1 LSYKL
6 EGYMTDVK
14 LVRNVVIL
22 GHGNCGKT
30 TLAEAILFNA
40 GKTNRL
46 GKVDDGSSTMDFEP
60 EEIKRN
66 ISIGAAFHHYTWKKH
81 EVFLADTPGDDNFI
95 NEAKFVAKVADSALF
110 CIGAAT
116 SVKNQ
121 TTKFTDFIEERK
133 IPTIICI
140 TRMDRERA
148 NFTNVLEG
156 IKANLPLK
164 PAVTYVPIGA
174 EANFKGVVNVI
185 NQKAYMFD
193 DKGKAKE
200 VEIPDDMADEI
211 AVYRESL
218 MEQVAETDDD
228 LIEKFLEEGEL
239 ADEDLVEG
247 LKAGVLS
254 GEINP
259 VSVTAAY
266 NNQGADLLLDMIN
279 DLLPAP
285 IDCASQIGTD
295 PKSKD
300 VTEREPKPDAP
311 FSAQVF
317 KTMAD
322 PFAGRLTIFRVFSG
336 TLSGDSF
343 YNSTKDVSERFG
355 QIFIMEGKNQKPVD
369 SVGPGMIAAVAKLK
383 ETVTGDTLCVE
394 VPPIVYESLTPIPS
408 VISYAVTAKKGDEE
422 KVFSSI
428 TKMLDEDLT
437 LQLTRELQTKEILIS
452 GVGQVHLEVIG
463 EKIKRKFGVEMELHL
478 PKIPYKETLKGKAR
492 VQGKHKKQSG
502 GRGQFADT
510 WVELEPLPR
519 GGGYEFVDKIVGGAI
534 PKTYI
539 PAVDKGIQE
548 AMEKGVIAG
557 YPMVDVLARLV
568 DGSFHAVDSSELAFK
583 IAGSLAF
590 KKAAVEAKP
599 TLLDPIKDISIRV
612 PEDCVG
618 YVIGDFNSRRG
629 RVMGMDS
636 EARNEVIN
644 AQVPMAEIQKYAAD
658 LTSFTGGRGAFTVS
672 FSHYEEVPAQLAEK
686 IVEAAKSGE

>member
-1 LSYKL
+1 
-6 EGYMTDVK
+6 MTDVK

-22 GHGNCGKT
+22 GHGSCGKT
-30 TLAEAILFNA
+30 TLAEAMLFSA

-46 GKVDDGSSTMDFEP
+46 GKVDDGSSIMDFEP

-66 ISIGAAFHHYTWKKH
+66 ISINTAFNHYIWKKH
-81 EVFLADTPGDDNFI
+81 EVFLADTPGDSNFI
-95 NEAKFVAKVADSALF
+95 NESKFAASVADSALF

-148 NFTNVLEG
+148 NFAGVIEG
-156 IKANLPLK
+156 IKSNLPLK
-164 PAVTYVPIGA
+164 PAITYVPIGA
-174 EANFKGVVNVI
+174 EDSFKGVVNII

-193 DKGKAKE
+193 DKGKARE
-200 VEIPDDMADEI
+200 AEIPADMVDEI
-211 AVYRESL
+211 ALYRESL
-218 MEQVAETDDD
+218 MEQVAETNDD

-239 ADEDLVEG
+239 TDEDLIEG
-247 LKAGVLS
+247 LKAGIRS
-254 GEINP
+254 GDINP
-259 VSVTAAY
+259 VNVTAAFK
-266 NNQGADLLLDMIN
+266 NQGADLLLDMIN

-285 IDCASQIGTD
+285 CDCPSHIGTD

-300 VTEREPKPDAP
+300 ITEREPQPGAP

-322 PFAGRLTIFRVFSG
+322 PFAGRLTIFKVFSG

-369 SVGPGMIAAVAKLK
+369 SAGPGMIAAVAKLK
-383 ETVTGDTLCVE
+383 ETVTGDTLCTE
-394 VPPIVYESLTPIPS
+394 VPPIVYEPLIPIPP
-408 VISYAVTAKKGDEE
+408 VISYAVTGKKGDEE
-422 KVFSSI
+422 KLFASI

-437 LQLTRELQTKEILIS
+437 MQLTRESQTKEILIS

-463 EKIKRKFGVEMELHL
+463 ERIKRKFGVEMELHT
-478 PKIPYKETLKGKAR
+478 PKVPYLETLKGKAR

-510 WVELEPLPR
+510 WVEIESLPR
-519 GGGYEFVDKIVGGAI
+519 GGGYEFINNIVGGAI

-539 PAVDKGIQE
+539 PAVDRGIQE
-548 AMEKGVIAG
+548 AMEKGVLAG
-557 YPMVDVLARLV
+557 YPVVDVQAKLV

-590 KKAAVEAKP
+590 KKAAVEANP
-599 TLLDPIKDISIRV
+599 ALLEPIMNITIRV

-618 YVIGDFNSRRG
+618 DVMGDLNSRRG

-636 EARNEVIN
+636 EAKNEVIN
-644 AQVPMAEIQKYAAD
+644 AQVPMAEIQKYSQD
-658 LTSFTGGRGAFTVS
+658 LTSFTGGRGSFEVS

-686 IVEAAKSGE
+686 IIEASKSEE

>member
-1 LSYKL
+1 
-6 EGYMTDVK
+6 MTDVK
-14 LVRNVVIL
+14 LVRNVAIL
-22 GHGNCGKT
+22 GHGSCGKT
-30 TLAEAILFNA
+30 TLVEAMLFSA
-40 GKTNRL
+40 GKINRL
-46 GKVDDGSSTMDFEP
+46 GKVDDGSSTMDYEP

-66 ISIGAAFHHYTWKKH
+66 ITINASFNHYTWKKH
-81 EVFLADTPGDDNFI
+81 EVFLTDTPGDENFI
-95 NEAKFVAKVADSALF
+95 NETKFVAKVADCALF

-121 TTKFTDFIEERK
+121 TTKFTDFIEERR
-133 IPTIICI
+133 IPTIICV

-148 NFTNVLEG
+148 NFASVILG
-156 IKANLPLK
+156 IKENLPLN
-164 PAVTYVPIGA
+164 PAITYVPIGS
-174 EANFKGVVNVI
+174 EDSFKGIVSVI

-200 VEIPDDMADEI
+200 ADIPENMVDEI
-211 AVYRESL
+211 AAYREAL
-218 MEQVAETDDD
+218 MEQVAETEDD

-239 ADEDLVEG
+239 TDEELVNG
-247 LKAGVLS
+247 LKAAVRTGV
-254 GEINP
+254 INP
-259 VSVTAAY
+259 VSVTAALK
-266 NNQGADLLLDMIN
+266 NQGADLLLDMIN
-279 DLLPAP
+279 DLLPSP
-285 IDCASQIGTD
+285 DGCASQIGTD

-300 VTEREPKPDAP
+300 ITEREPKPDAP

-322 PFAGRLTIFRVFSG
+322 PFAGRLTLFKVFSG
-336 TLSGDSF
+336 TLSGDTF

-369 SVGPGMIAAVAKLK
+369 SVGPGTIAAVAKLK
-383 ETVTGDTLCVE
+383 ETVTGDTLCAE
-394 VPPIVYESLTPIPS
+394 VPPIVYEPLIPIPP
-408 VISYAVTAKKGDEE
+408 VISYAVTGKKGDEE
-422 KVFSSI
+422 KLFASI

-437 LQLTRELQTKEILIS
+437 MQLTRELQTKEILLS

-463 EKIKRKFGVEMELHL
+463 ERIKRKFGVEMELHT
-478 PKIPYKETLKGKAR
+478 PKIPYLETLKGKAR

-510 WVELEPLPR
+510 WLEIESMPR
-519 GGGYEFVDKIVGGAI
+519 GGGYEFVNKIVGGAI

-539 PAVDKGIQE
+539 PAVDRGIQE
-548 AMEKGVIAG
+548 AMEKGILAG
-557 YPMVDVLARLV
+557 YPVVDVKAQLV

-590 KKAAVEAKP
+590 KKAALEASP
-599 TLLDPIKDISIRV
+599 ALLEPIMNISIRV

-618 YVIGDFNSRRG
+618 DVMGDLNSRRG

-636 EARNEVIN
+636 EAKNEVIN
-644 AQVPMAEIQKYAAD
+644 AQVPMAEIQKYSQD
-658 LTSFTGGRGAFTVS
+658 LTSFTGGRGSFTVG

-686 IVEAAKSGE
+686 IVEASRIGE

>member
-1 LSYKL
+1 
-6 EGYMTDVK
+6 MTDVK
-14 LVRNVVIL
+14 LVRNVAIL
-22 GHGNCGKT
+22 GHGSCGKT
-30 TLAEAILFNA
+30 TLAEAMLFSA

-46 GKVDDGSSTMDFEP
+46 GKVDDGSSVMDYEP

-66 ISIGAAFHHYTWKKH
+66 ISINTAFNHYTWKKH
-81 EVFLADTPGDDNFI
+81 EVFMADTPGDGNFI
-95 NEAKFVAKVADSALF
+95 NEAKFVAKVIDNVLF

-148 NFTNVLEG
+148 NFADVIEG

-164 PAVTYVPIGA
+164 PAITYVPIGS
-174 EANFKGVVNVI
+174 EDSFKGVVNVM

-193 DKGKAKE
+193 DNGKAKE
-200 VEIPDDMADEI
+200 AEIPEDMVDEI
-211 AVYRESL
+211 GAYRESL
-218 MEQVAETDDD
+218 MEQVAETDDN

-239 ADEDLVEG
+239 SDEELLEG
-247 LKAGVLS
+247 LKAGVRS
-254 GEINP
+254 GAISP
-259 VSVTAAY
+259 VSVTASF

-285 IDCASQIGTD
+285 SECPSQIGTD
-295 PKSKD
+295 PKKKD
-300 VTEREPKPDAP
+300 ITEREPKPDAP

-322 PFAGRLTIFRVFSG
+322 PFAGRLTIFRVYSG
-336 TLSGDSF
+336 TLSGDNF
-343 YNSTKDVSERFG
+343 YNSTKEVSERFG

-383 ETVTGDTLCVE
+383 ESVTGDTLCTE
-394 VPPIVYESLTPIPS
+394 SDPIVYEPLIPISP
-408 VISYAVTAKKGDEE
+408 VISYAVTGKKGDEE
-422 KVFSSI
+422 KLFASI

-437 LQLTRELQTKEILIS
+437 MQLTRELQTKEILIS

-463 EKIKRKFGVEMELHL
+463 EKIKRKFGVEMKLHT
-478 PKIPYKETLKGKAR
+478 PKIPYMETLKGKAR

-510 WVELEPLPR
+510 WVEIESLPR
-519 GGGYEFVDKIVGGAI
+519 GSGYEFVNKIVGGAI

-548 AMEKGVIAG
+548 AMEKGVLAG
-557 YPMVDVLARLV
+557 YPVIDVQARLV

-583 IAGSLAF
+583 IAGSIAF
-590 KKAAVEAKP
+590 KKAALEASP
-599 TLLDPIKDISIRV
+599 ALLEPIMNISIRV

-618 YVIGDFNSRRG
+618 DVMGDLNSRRG

-636 EARNEVIN
+636 AAKNEVIN
-644 AQVPMAEIQKYAAD
+644 AQVPMAEIQKYAQD
-658 LTSFTGGRGAFTVS
+658 LTSFTGGRGSFEVS
-672 FSHYEEVPAQLAEK
+672 FSHYEEVPSQIAEK
-686 IVEAAKSGE
+686 IIEVSRSAE

>member
-1 LSYKL
+1 
-6 EGYMTDVK
+6 MQDVK
-14 LVRNVVIL
+14 LIRNVAIL
-22 GHGNCGKT
+22 GNSNCGKT
-30 TLAEAILFNA
+30 SLAEAMLFTA

-46 GKVDDGSSTMDFEP
+46 GKVDDGSSTMDFES
-60 EEIKRN
+60 EEVKRN
-66 ISIGAAFHHYTWKKH
+66 ISISSSFHQYTWNKH
-81 EVFLADTPGDDNFI
+81 DVFLVDTPGDDNFL
-95 NEAKFVAKVADSALF
+95 NEPKFAASVVDCAIFA
-110 CIGAAT
+110 IGAAVG
-116 SVKNQ
+116 VKNQ
-121 TTKFTDFIEERK
+121 TEKFTDFIEERK

-148 NFTNVLEG
+148 NFTGVIEG
-156 IKANLPLK
+156 IKADFSLK
-164 PAVTYVPIGA
+164 PALTYIPIGA
-174 EANFKGVVNVI
+174 EANFKGAVDLV
-185 NQKAYMFD
+185 NQKAYLFD
-193 DKGKAKE
+193 DKGKVTE
-200 VEIPDDMADEI
+200 TEIPAEMADEV

-218 MEQVAETDDD
+218 MEQVAETDDE

-239 ADEDLVEG
+239 ENEDIVTG
-247 LKAGVLS
+247 LRNGVRS
-254 GEINP
+254 GELCP
-259 VSVTAAY
+259 VCVTAATD
-266 NNQGADLLLDMIN
+266 NKGIEFLLNMIN
-279 DLLPAP
+279 DLMPAP
-285 IDCASQIGTD
+285 CDIAPRVGTD

-300 VTEREPKPDAP
+300 VIEREPTGDAP

-322 PFAGRLTIFRVFSG
+322 PFAGRLTIFKVFSG
-336 TLSGDSF
+336 TLSGDTF

-355 QIFIMEGKNQKPVD
+355 QLFIMEGKKQKPVD
-369 SVGPGMIAAVAKLK
+369 AVGPGMIAAVAKLK
-383 ETVTGDTLCVE
+383 DTVTGDTLCDE
-394 VPPIVYESLTPIPS
+394 KAPIVYDPLVPISP

-437 LQLTRELQTKEILIS
+437 LKLTRELQTKEILIS

-463 EKIKRKFGVEMELHL
+463 EKIKRKFGVEMKLHT
-478 PKIPYKETLKGKAR
+478 PKIPYKETIKRKAR

-510 WVELEPLPR
+510 WIEIEPLPR
-519 GGGYEFVDKIVGGAI
+519 GGGYEFANKIVGGAI

-548 AMEKGVIAG
+548 AMEKGAIAG
-557 YPMVDVLARLV
+557 YPMVDVKVALV

-590 KKAAVEAKP
+590 KKAALEVNP
-599 TLLDPIKDISIRV
+599 VLLEPIMNVAVRI

-618 YVIGDFNSRRG
+618 DIMGDLNSRRG

-658 LTSFTGGRGAFTVS
+658 LTSITGGRGSFTVE
-672 FSHYEEVPAQLAEK
+672 FSHYEEVPGQLAEK
-686 IVEAAKSGE
+686 IIEAAKSE

>member
-1 LSYKL
+1 
-6 EGYMTDVK
+6 MTDVK
-14 LVRNVVIL
+14 LVRNVAIL

-30 TLAEAILFNA
+30 TLAEAMLFST

-46 GKVDDGSSTMDFEP
+46 GKVDEGSSTMDFEP
-60 EEIKRN
+60 EEIKKQVS
-66 ISIGAAFHHYTWKKH
+66 ISAAFNHYTWKKH
-81 EVFLADTPGDDNFI
+81 EIFLADTPGDDNFL
-95 NEAKFVAKVADSALF
+95 NEAKFVAHIADSVLF

-121 TTKFTDFIEERK
+121 TTKYTDFIEERK

-148 NFTNVLEG
+148 NFANVIQG
-156 IKANLPLK
+156 IKDNLPLK
-164 PAVTYVPIGA
+164 PAITFIPIGS
-174 EANFKGVVNVI
+174 ETNFRGVVNVI
-185 NQKAYMFD
+185 NQKAYVFD

-200 VEIPDDMADEI
+200 SEIPEDMKDEI
-211 AVYRESL
+211 AAFRESL
-218 MEQVAETDDD
+218 MEQVAETEDE

-239 ADEDLVEG
+239 TDEDLVKG

-254 GEINP
+254 GEICP

-266 NNQGADLLLDMIN
+266 NNQGVDLLLDMIN

-285 IDCASQIGTD
+285 DDCPHRAGTD

-300 VTEREPKPDAP
+300 VIERDPKPDAP

-322 PFAGRLTIFRVFSG
+322 PFAGRLTLFRVFSG

-343 YNSTKDVSERFG
+343 YNSTKDVNERFG
-355 QIFIMEGKNQKPVD
+355 QIFILEGKNQKPVD
-369 SVGPGMIAAVAKLK
+369 SVGPGAIAAVAKLK
-383 ETVTGDTLCVE
+383 ETVTGDTLCDE
-394 VPPIVYESLTPIPS
+394 NSPIIYDPLSPITP
-408 VISYAVTAKKGDEE
+408 VIAYAVTARKGDEE
-422 KVFSSI
+422 KLFSSI

-437 LQLTRELQTKEILIS
+437 LRLTRESQTKEILIS
-452 GVGQVHLEVIG
+452 GVGQVHLEVLG
-463 EKIKRKFGVEMELHL
+463 EKIKRKYGVEMELHT
-478 PKIPYKETLKGKAR
+478 PKVPYKETLKGRAR

-510 WVELEPLPR
+510 WIEIEPLPR
-519 GGGYEFVDKIVGGAI
+519 GGGYEFVDKIVGGVI

-557 YPMVDVLARLV
+557 YPMVDVKVQLV

-590 KKAAVEAKP
+590 KKAAAEANP
-599 TLLDPIKDISIRV
+599 VLLEPIMNITIRV

-618 YVIGDFNSRRG
+618 DVMGDLNSRRG

-636 EARNEVIN
+636 EPRNEVIN

-658 LTSFTGGRGAFTVS
+658 LTSFTGGRGAFEVS
-672 FSHYEEVPAQLAEK
+672 FSHYEEVPGQLAEK
-686 IVEAAKSGE
+686 IIEAAKSEE